1 MDLVRGKARFVGDIQ
16 FPDML
21 HASFV
26 RSPHAH
32 ARIDSIDKRA
42 ALELP
47 GVLAV
52 LTSHDIRGIAES
64 DRLHVALPDR
74 TYKQQ
79 RDRFILATDETVHV
93 GEAIAM
99 VLATD
104 SYIAEDAAAL
114 VEVQFGLLPVVSDCR
129 AALEANAPRVH
140 SAAPDNLVAAFATGY
155 GDVDAAFAGAA
166 HVVKDSYC
174 CIVAAR
180 TRWSAAAASR
190 LTMKSRIRSR
200 YGARRRHPL

>member
-32 ARIDSIDKRA
+32 ARIDPIDKRA

-47 GVLAV
+47 GVVAV

-74 TYKQQ
+74 NYKQQ
-79 RDRFILATDETVHV
+79 RDRAILAADETVHV

-104 SYIAEDAAAL
+104 AYVAEDGAAL
-114 VEVQFGLLPVVSDCR
+114 VDVQFDLLPAVSDCR
-129 AALEANAPRVH
+129 AALAPGVPPVH
-140 SAAPDNLVAAFATGY
+140 RDAADNLAATF
-155 GDVDAAFAGAA
+155 
-166 HVVKDSYC
+166 
-174 CIVAAR
+174 
-180 TRWSAAAASR
+180 
-190 LTMKSRIRSR
+190 
-200 YGARRRHPL
+200 